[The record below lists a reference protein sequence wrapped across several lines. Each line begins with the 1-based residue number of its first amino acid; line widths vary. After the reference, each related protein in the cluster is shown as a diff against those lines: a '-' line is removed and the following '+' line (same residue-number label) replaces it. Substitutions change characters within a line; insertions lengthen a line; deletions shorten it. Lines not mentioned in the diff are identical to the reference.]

1 MMEMIKGSPPRRY
14 LTVTTDVFLKGK
26 KNHGKNHTGW
36 DVPKIDLHMLTS
48 Y

>member
-26 KNHGKNHTGW
+26 KTMEKTMPW